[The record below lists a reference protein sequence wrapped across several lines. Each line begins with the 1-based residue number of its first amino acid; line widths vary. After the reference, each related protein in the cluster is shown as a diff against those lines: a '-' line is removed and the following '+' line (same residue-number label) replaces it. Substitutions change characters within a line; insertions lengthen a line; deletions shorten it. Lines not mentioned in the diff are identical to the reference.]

1 MIRRPPRSTRT
12 DTLFPYTTLFRSLR
26 DQIVDDCAAIAVPID
41 AHAIRIDEATP
52 DEILDA
58 THHVIDHDIPP
69 ARALA
74 GSAVALVAR
83 PGWSDMRRARPVRL
97 DHQQAPAGPGLV
109 RARPLHPP
117 THTHLGSAPTT
128 HPN

>member
-52 DEILDA
+52 DEFIDA

-74 GSAVALVAR
+74 GCAAVLVTSTV
-83 PGWSDMRRARPVRL
+83 GSDMRRARLVRL
-97 DHQQAPAGPGLV
+97 APQVAPRRPGRDGAHRL
-109 RARPLHPP
+109 PP
-117 THTHLGSAPTT
+117 PGYSFLMR
-128 HPN
+128 